1 MDGSPDLTK
10 PSFLMLKLVKI
21 KILTSVIHPR
31 ANIDALE
38 CTGLMHQSP
47 LTEDLSNLWELKI
60 SIIPNNKDF
69 FPLQLFKLFLR
80 S

>member
-1 MDGSPDLTK
+1 
-10 PSFLMLKLVKI
+10 MLKLVKI

-31 ANIDALE
+31 ANIDAL
-38 CTGLMHQSP
+38 LFFYQSP
-47 LTEDLSNLWELKI
+47 LTEDLSNLWELKM

-69 FPLQLFKLFLR
+69 FPPQLFKLFLR